1 MLFGFCRADP
11 SALRSISKLAR
22 DMNSNSI
29 PEGVS
34 VFKYEITSTHLAL
47 SYFKISFSF
56 FWNPCFSNLFS
67 VSVLSLVKKVCV
79 KRSSGTVL
87 ASPAITLF
95 RSNMKKGVFG
105 RSYFARVGL
114 FLSLISSKLK
124 MAYHLE

>member
-1 MLFGFCRADP
+1 
-11 SALRSISKLAR
+11 
-22 DMNSNSI
+22 MNSNSI

-34 VFKYEITSTHLAL
+34 VFKYEITSTHLT
-47 SYFKISFSF
+47 SVYFKMSFSF

-79 KRSSGTVL
+79 RRSSGRVSF
-87 ASPAITLF
+87 SPAMTLL

-105 RSYFARVGL
+105 RSTFARVGL